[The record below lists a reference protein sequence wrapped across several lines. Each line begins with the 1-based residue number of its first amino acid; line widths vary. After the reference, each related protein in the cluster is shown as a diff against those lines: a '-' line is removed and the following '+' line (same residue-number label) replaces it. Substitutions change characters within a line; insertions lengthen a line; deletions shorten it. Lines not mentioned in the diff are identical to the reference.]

1 MKSLIKIYFKYMA
14 LAIIIIFMF
23 IMLQMV
29 IIIRAGVQMGEISR
43 VPSDGKYSIS
53 RIAEEVEIDEKG
65 SIANDSEIKSL
76 IAQGGGEF
84 AFMLDENG
92 KITWEYNL
100 SDEMNHSYTP
110 AQVAS
115 FSKWY
120 LNGFP
125 VSAWEKDGM
134 LFVIGYPK
142 NSIWKYNIV
151 QSMSDMST
159 MFKMTV
165 LSIFGAF
172 IFIVVLVILFGFMY
186 YRKMRVISDGVRD
199 MAKGKS
205 VFISKKSGL
214 DEIALC
220 INEASKKLQCQ
231 RQAIEKRDEAR
242 AEWINAVSHDIR
254 TPLSLVMGYSELI
267 ELNSENAGIV
277 KEKAVLIKEQ
287 SMKIKKLIEDLNL
300 ASKLEYSM
308 QPLRNEDIPLAWA
321 IRKAAAERFNVIDE
335 SSLGLYKLNINIS
348 DEFERFKIRGDK
360 QLMLRAFDNLIGNSI
375 RHNPNGCEIYITAK
389 IEKNAVYINFSDSGR
404 GIPKEIADVVNFNKA
419 SSNHVMGLIIVKKI
433 ITAHNGKMSIGKGI
447 SIKFRVGENDF
458 YTEV

>member
-172 IFIVVLVILFGFMY
+172 IFIVVLVFFVGDWFFIFVYCRLFIIL
-186 YRKMRVISDGVRD
+186 
-199 MAKGKS
+199 
-205 VFISKKSGL
+205 
-214 DEIALC
+214 
-220 INEASKKLQCQ
+220 
-231 RQAIEKRDEAR
+231 
-242 AEWINAVSHDIR
+242 
-254 TPLSLVMGYSELI
+254 LV
-267 ELNSENAGIV
+267 V
-277 KEKAVLIKEQ
+277 
-287 SMKIKKLIEDLNL
+287 
-300 ASKLEYSM
+300 
-308 QPLRNEDIPLAWA
+308 
-321 IRKAAAERFNVIDE
+321 
-335 SSLGLYKLNINIS
+335 
-348 DEFERFKIRGDK
+348 
-360 QLMLRAFDNLIGNSI
+360 
-375 RHNPNGCEIYITAK
+375 
-389 IEKNAVYINFSDSGR
+389 
-404 GIPKEIADVVNFNKA
+404 
-419 SSNHVMGLIIVKKI
+419 
-433 ITAHNGKMSIGKGI
+433 
-447 SIKFRVGENDF
+447 
-458 YTEV
+458 